1 MNYIQID
8 TQQQCRDT
16 PSPRRG
22 RASGRLPQVRD
33 HPPKRPAALVAETL
47 GAPRQRWCERVAPPT
62 GPCPGGLRRS
72 GSCDRPRVFIPRP
85 YPHGTGPSIR
95 ERSRVPDPGTK
106 GDGVHIHASHDI
118 AVATKATVPAG
129 PITTRWLLAFPTRR
143 TRAAGSPLTA
153 REARQ
158 VGLCTF
164 LLQVVDIFAILPAR
178 HPLVVMPTRILVPHA
193 IRVADIHRLHA
204 FLLAEVHHLPG
215 GFVPLVAHL
224 ALRIA
229 FGPLLGI
236 LQPSPALRSL
246 LAPALQALHLPQRH
260 IVPAFGAA
268 DAASGDHER
277 LARIRRHRRQMD
289 LSQVHR
295 RLRRFFGK
303 RWRRRDGNGTTI
315 CSA

>member
-1 MNYIQID
+1 M
-8 TQQQCRDT
+8 
-16 PSPRRG
+16 
-22 RASGRLPQVRD
+22 
-33 HPPKRPAALVAETL
+33 
-47 GAPRQRWCERVAPPT
+47 
-62 GPCPGGLRRS
+62 
-72 GSCDRPRVFIPRP
+72 
-85 YPHGTGPSIR
+85 
-95 ERSRVPDPGTK
+95 
-106 GDGVHIHASHDI
+106 HIHASHDI

-129 PITTRWLLAFPTRR
+129 PIATRWLLAFPTRR

-158 VGLCTF
+158 VGLLAF
-164 LLQVVDIFAILPAR
+164 LLQVIDIFAILPAR
-178 HPLVVMPTRILVPHA
+178 HPLVVMPTRIFVPHA
-193 IRVADIHRLHA
+193 IRVAHIHRLHA

-246 LAPALQALHLPQRH
+246 LAPALQPLHLTQRH

-295 RLRRFFGK
+295 RLGWVFGK
-303 RWRRRDGNGTTI
+303 RWRRRVRNGNDNMQGIAPIPDQGHRSDLFRQSVQMKGQRFAASSHRQQQRVAGAVHRLAGHSTVRYFFGW
-315 CSA
+315 